1 MHSDSKKLIFLVV
14 VLLMFICLF
23 ISLIL
28 FLVVKNEN
36 DKKDEVCDN
45 CGNELD
51 HKKNYEICSHCF
63 APINKKFNKDIYN
76 VCLFFAG
83 YLVIIA
89 IILLCLAWS
98 NWQFVF

>member
-28 FLVVKNEN
+28 FLVVKSEN
-36 DKKDEVCDN
+36 DKKDKVCDS

-51 HKKNYEICSHCF
+51 YKKNYEICSHCF
-63 APINKKFNKDIYN
+63 APINKKFNKTTQD
-76 VCLFFAG
+76 
-83 YLVIIA
+83 
-89 IILLCLAWS
+89 LCS
-98 NWQFVF
+98 YKIKFNFIV